1 MVTCSFRAVSGEGAL
16 SASFCPG
23 IESGSIASQGRPL
36 VTTNSTTAATK
47 LNHIAFVREICRR
60 GASPMT
66 VAFVARM
73 PAAT

>member
-1 MVTCSFRAVSGEGAL
+1 MSRGQIVSEIQRNDL
-16 SASFCPG
+16 SEQRI
-23 IESGSIASQGRPL
+23 IESIVGGIGFGLRRAR
-36 VTTNSTTAATK
+36 TTAATK